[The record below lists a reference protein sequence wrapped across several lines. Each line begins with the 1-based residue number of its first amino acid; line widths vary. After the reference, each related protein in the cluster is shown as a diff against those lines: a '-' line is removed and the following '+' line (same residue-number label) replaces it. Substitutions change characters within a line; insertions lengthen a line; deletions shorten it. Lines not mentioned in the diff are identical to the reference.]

1 MNGMRFNP
9 TLVFILVFSLS
20 SSNAWEAKFEY
31 YIFENFETTR
41 QLFSTET
48 NIIGSLREW
57 RTRIKDCAYKILN
70 YIPSKKSNEHLKFS
84 VFGKES
90 TRIFK
95 KFHINDYQ
103 KCGRSKIILENQS
116 NIHD

>member
-84 VFGKES
+84 YFVALLVVNVF
-90 TRIFK
+90 T
-95 KFHINDYQ
+95 
-103 KCGRSKIILENQS
+103 
-116 NIHD
+116 